1 MTNSTA
7 ARTVLKFRWLFVTLV
22 LAFAIYLGQFD
33 FLLEPKALPYVP
45 PASTYSKYQ
54 IYIQHFDTRA
64 EAEQVCGKNNIAGV
78 EEITPTESKD
88 AGYTCRDWDDQGPMW

>member
-33 FLLEPKALPYVP
+33 FLLKPKAP
-45 PASTYSKYQ
+45 PAAPSTYLPINVRFFETYS
-54 IYIQHFDTRA
+54 
-64 EAEQVCGKNNIAGV
+64 EAEQVCGKSNISVVA
-78 EEITPTESKD
+78 D
-88 AGYTCRDWDDQGPMW
+88 GPPDGRFVCSDEWWR